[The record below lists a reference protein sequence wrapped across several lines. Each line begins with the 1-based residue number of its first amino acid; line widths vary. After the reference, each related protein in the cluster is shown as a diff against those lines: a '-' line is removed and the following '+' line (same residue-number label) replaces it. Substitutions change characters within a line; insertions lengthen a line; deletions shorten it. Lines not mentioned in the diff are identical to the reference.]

1 VSETDQDRDK
11 PIYFGRIL
19 KKLMF
24 MKTQEE
30 EFFLEME
37 K

>member
-11 PIYFGRIL
+11 PMYFDRML

-24 MKTQEE
+24 MKTQEA